1 MQRDTDSEPA
11 TCAKCGWQLDSRGD
25 CNYCPGGPTFKSDS
39 STPSGEIN
47 RGGRTWGQHLVC
59 TDQGCGSCYRC
70 LLAASNRE
78 VAALRAEVER
88 QKRINANAERSR
100 QAAIDCQ
107 IEAEKASDA
116 LRVERDAL
124 RSDFERVNR
133 HWTDAEAEVER
144 MRPVVEAAHDWA
156 YGPDHHPEC
165 DPRSDCPACCALG
178 EAARIAHAATGEDA
192 RPHVD

>member
-1 MQRDTDSEPA
+1 MTDNDSNPVPPDESRVDWGNPSDPKFPA
-11 TCAKCGWQLDSRGD
+11 KIKAWDEGYALGMKR
-25 CNYCPGGPTFKSDS
+25 SD
-39 STPSGEIN
+39 
-47 RGGRTWGQHLVC
+47 
-59 TDQGCGSCYRC
+59 D
-70 LLAASNRE
+70 E

-116 LRVERDAL
+116 LRAERDAL